1 MQQLQ
6 LEGKIEQQLNHNRCH
21 LDMYHI
27 VSIIFWTPAHH
38 IHAFIFV
45 FSSAILKRSNI
56 FAVLVMNSGSLPDPP
71 EGMAWAVHPS
81 GPAEDE
87 FGVSF
92 HAVHPALFRL
102 PNFDAKDLSQEWT
115 TVETS
120 EIEAGVAEFFCGENV
135 VEVYDFRALANR
147 IPTAREIFSD
157 LQWWELFH
165 ICPQHSHP
173 GCHPPQVFPS
183 LPSGEWAARIVGL
196 LRLAWE
202 DGIKIDSRAI
212 FSSAAG
218 RTRRTHREQMKI
230 MEGRA
235 HCLAVFPGCSWCAWP
250 TGGWRDGTFS
260 SSCGLPLCQRCESV
274 FCVCR
279 RCVIATGIP
288 RSPKTYVNRIIQR
301 RALSLGDPS
310 TTTPT
315 IDSVYS
321 IFMEQ

>member
-1 MQQLQ
+1 MSSRNHSDISLVEKITQVQQLQ
-6 LEGKIEQQLNHNRCH
+6 QEGKLEQQLNHNRCH
-21 LDMYHI
+21 SDMYQT
-27 VSIIFWTPAHH
+27 VSIIFWTPANH

-45 FSSAILKRSNI
+45 FSSAILKRSNT

-115 TVETS
+115 TVDTS
-120 EIEAGVAEFFCGENV
+120 EIEAGVAEFVCGEHV

-147 IPTAREIFSD
+147 TPVARVNFYD

-165 ICPQHSHP
+165 ICPKLSHK

-183 LPSGEWAARIVGL
+183 LLSGEWAARMVGL

-212 FSSAAG
+212 Y
-218 RTRRTHREQMKI
+218 
-230 MEGRA
+230 
-235 HCLAVFPGCSWCAWP
+235 VFV
-250 TGGWRDGTFS
+250 T
-260 SSCGLPLCQRCESV
+260 V
-274 FCVCR
+274 FN
-279 RCVIATGIP
+279 P
-288 RSPKTYVNRIIQR
+288 MP
-301 RALSLGDPS
+301 
-310 TTTPT
+310 
-315 IDSVYS
+315 
-321 IFMEQ
+321 